1 MGYSKHAFKG
11 SSLNV
16 VMKILTVG
24 VTSVNIYILALLLT
38 PYDFGLAQYVII
50 MEGLLEALT
59 ETGINTTIVQ
69 SKNSLSYYV
78 NTAWVI
84 AIIRGLVISILMIL
98 SGFGMQQFFHEER
111 LLMLFAVASFIPLIK
126 GFINPAI
133 VSLYK
138 NLQFIHDSVYHL
150 SLTAVEAL
158 AAIILAFLF
167 HSVFVLVFSMMISG
181 IFEVCISFIFFT
193 IRPQFVFIRSRA
205 REIFLNAR
213 GLNINS
219 ILSYLVENTDNLLVG
234 KVLGTTELGLYSN
247 GYSLTHKFTLE
258 FAKSVQYGTFPIY
271 VKISEERRRL
281 RRAFWRTAA
290 VSLGGFLVIATP
302 FFLFPRFIVLFFLG
316 QQWVGIIPIVRP
328 LILASLVQSFNAL
341 ATAVFTASKHYR
353 WSNLSLFV
361 NWLSLVILV
370 VLLSQHYVFVRAT
383 TGVLIARLLVI
394 PILFFGL
401 RRVFVEK

>member
-24 VTSVNIYILALLLT
+24 VTAVKIYILARLLT

-341 ATAVFTASKHYR
+341 ATAVFTASKHYH

-361 NWLSLVILV
+361 NCASLIVLVI
-370 VLLSQHYVFVRAT
+370 LLSQHYGLVGAA